1 VQLVDAREQFV
12 KMRKSLGEKRKEIS
26 AEQVEEITGLYADF
40 EEGEK
45 VKIFSNEA
53 FGFLRITVERPL
65 RLRWEVTE
73 KTSAVALAAKQVQK
87 LEPDVREAVAKLLG
101 KHAGAS
107 YETEKEM
114 TEALGNALA
123 DLGLKRPAQKAVW
136 SGLVVRDEE
145 APVITNRKGEPEP
158 DPELRDNENVLLPP
172 TPVQFEEDPTERL
185 DSAEYRTAID
195 DYMRDEVLP
204 YMPDARVNY
213 EKTRIGYEIPLT
225 RHFYKYVPPRPLEE
239 IDKEIK
245 ELEEEIQRLLGGVV
259 D

>member
-1 VQLVDAREQFV
+1 
-12 KMRKSLGEKRKEIS
+12 MRKSLGEKRKEIS
-26 AEQVEEITGLYADF
+26 AEQIEQISRLYANF

-45 VKIFSNEA
+45 VKVFPNEA

-73 KTSAVALAAKQVQK
+73 ETVAVVLAAKQVQK
-87 LEPDVREAVAKLLG
+87 LEPDVREAVAKLLR
-101 KHAGAS
+101 KHADAS
-107 YETEKEM
+107 YETEKE
-114 TEALGNALA
+114 TAEALGDALA

-136 SGLVVRDEE
+136 SGLAVRDEE

-195 DYMRDEVLP
+195 DYMRDEVLS
-204 YMPDARVNY
+204 YVPDAWVNY
-213 EKTRIGYEIPLT
+213 EKTKVGYEIPLT

-245 ELEEEIQRLLGGVV
+245 ELEEEIQTLLVEV
-259 D
+259 AE